1 MSIHHRPAKNIV
13 LDAMK
18 KELARLQRIA
28 DKAKAECDE
37 YISIGQEAFAIHD
50 EFAKI
55 VNSKEIGQHVI
66 KKLDELKKRREKV
79 DKVLKKDFV
88 KLTDN
93 QFRAEMEVM
102 ALASEISH
110 MGFRARL

>member
-1 MSIHHRPAKNIV
+1 MTIHHRPAKYIV

-18 KELARLQRIA
+18 KELVRLQRIA

-37 YISIGQEAFAIHD
+37 YISTGEEAFAIHD

-55 VNSKEIGQHVI
+55 VNSKETGHHVI

-79 DKVLKKDFV
+79 DKVLKKDFM
-88 KLTDN
+88 KLMDK
-93 QFRAEMEVM
+93 QHRAEIEVM
-102 ALASEISH
+102 ALASEISY
-110 MGFRARL
+110 MEFRASL